1 MKMSSD
7 LEFMVETDM
16 IQRGFN
22 PYNPVEVNLYWEIY
36 FNGY

>member
-1 MKMSSD
+1 MDMSSD

-16 IQRGFN
+16 ILHGYN
-22 PYNPVEVNLYWEIY
+22 PYEQSDVDLYWENY